1 MAKKNDIP
9 KINLVTVGYNGDREQ
24 FDRFIESMIND
35 YLKAGQ
41 DSLPNIEGE
50 ASVQKVEIDD
60 KTA

>member
-1 MAKKNDIP
+1 MAKKNDMP

-24 FDRFIESMIND
+24 FDRFIESMITD

-50 ASVQKVEIDD
+50 ASVQKVENDD
-60 KTA
+60 KSA